1 MIEIADRVHL
11 LDARSPKTAIIED
24 ASHQW
29 KQMAVF
35 GWRDTS
41 EQESQRYAPPAFA
54 DQHDIVGSMGFVA
67 DLSSKSV
74 PLVDQDLGLHIDE
87 TPYDFMGRDPVAE
100 YRQEGI
106 AKVFLHDHRRRSSY
120 VLSWPNTCTFV
131 TNNSLPAMI
140 EAYEAQRDRYQQYQV
155 TGGAWQ
161 QNYKMSQLDI
171 PSHPPPHN
179 PGFSRTSS
187 LHASCNA
194 CHGLLDTDGSCE
206 QCISVDTLLLYTQ
219 GATPHVISMQAY
231 DMGAGLIDLDS
242 DTDYTITETPPDH
255 ALYMESIGE
264 WECNCTS
271 PTSHRQIF
279 LSTEGG
285 RPLNLLV

>member
-1 MIEIADRVHL
+1 
-11 LDARSPKTAIIED
+11 
-24 ASHQW
+24 
-29 KQMAVF
+29 
-35 GWRDTS
+35 
-41 EQESQRYAPPAFA
+41 
-54 DQHDIVGSMGFVA
+54 
-67 DLSSKSV
+67 
-74 PLVDQDLGLHIDE
+74 
-87 TPYDFMGRDPVAE
+87 
-100 YRQEGI
+100 
-106 AKVFLHDHRRRSSY
+106 
-120 VLSWPNTCTFV
+120 
-131 TNNSLPAMI
+131 MI
-140 EAYEAQRDRYQQYQV
+140 EAYEAQRDRYQRYQIA
-155 TGGAWQ
+155 GGAWQ
-161 QNYKMSQLDI
+161 HDGNMSQLDL

-179 PGFSRTSS
+179 SGFSRTSS

-206 QCISVDTLLLYTQ
+206 QCISLDTLLLYTQ